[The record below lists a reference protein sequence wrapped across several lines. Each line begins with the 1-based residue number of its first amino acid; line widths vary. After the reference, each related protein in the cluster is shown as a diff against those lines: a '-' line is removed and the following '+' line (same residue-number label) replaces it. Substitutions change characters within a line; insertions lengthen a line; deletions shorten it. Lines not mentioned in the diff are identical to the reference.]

1 MKLHHKY
8 ILFISL
14 VILLFVGLS
23 LQLLPDHKWLF
34 LISELIVLIIVGY
47 SVHLYQIFI
56 RPINLITAG
65 IESIKQRDFNTKF
78 LKVGQSEIDQLI
90 DVYNE
95 MIEHLRDERLDK
107 HEQQFFLEKLIKAS
121 PAGIIILDLDDN
133 ISLVNPAAESML
145 TLSKEV
151 STGKSLN
158 QLNSNLAH
166 SLAELKNNVPE
177 IITLNGIQKY
187 KCQKSH
193 FIDRGFQHHFI
204 IMEELSEEVIRME
217 KNAYGKVIRLMS
229 HEVNN
234 SIGAINS
241 ILNTFLHYSVQLP
254 AEDQKDYNH
263 ALNVAIERNNNLNR
277 FMANFA
283 DIIRLPDPRKK
294 PTDLHE
300 LLRRI
305 QILMGSEC
313 QKRNIRWNTQFESDT
328 FVVQIDVEQFEQAL
342 LNIAKNA
349 VEAIEKNGVITIV
362 THEKPETQLI
372 IRDTGKG
379 IPPEIQSQIFT
390 PFFSTK
396 RDGQGIG
403 LTLIREILLN
413 HGFLFS
419 LEKSLDGYTEFQ
431 IRFNSK
437 QHE

>member
-47 SVHLYQIFI
+47 SAHLYQIFI

-151 STGKSLN
+151 ATGKSLN

-193 FIDRGFQHHFI
+193 FLDRGFRHHFI
-204 IMEELSEEVIRME
+204 IIEELSEEVIRME

-254 AEDQKDYNH
+254 AEEQKDYNH

-294 PTDLHE
+294 PIDLHE

-313 QKRNIRWNTQFESDT
+313 QKRNIRWNTQLESDT
-328 FVVQIDVEQFEQAL
+328 FMVQIDVEQFEQAL
-342 LNIAKNA
+342 LNIVKNA
-349 VEAIEKNGVITIV
+349 VEAIEKNGTITII
-362 THEKPETQLI
+362 THEKPETQLV

-403 LTLIREILLN
+403 LTLTREILLN

-437 QHE
+437 RHD